1 MLSHSKHFKRLS
13 LLALVSASLV
23 LSACSD
29 DDKKGLVLIDKVGNG
44 EMFHGAEWATIK
56 NLDPR
61 GEQCVDCHGKTAD
74 LSPNG
79 GKGHNIGLKNLDTPA
94 NLGIAHLKI
103 TSATVDNGKVT
114 VKLNQALPTD
124 ANPSMT
130 FAKLSPRVRHDRGHD
145 WQNYLN
151 AASNGG
157 SKADGFVL
165 EKGLAPQLA
174 NSNNGLQVA
183 GDRKTLTL
191 DLKGAPFN
199 FGEHEFDVS
208 YKSGT
213 TGQDAGGTATYKV
226 TGTKVVVDGI
236 SDHISCFV
244 GHKDANQAV
253 AQSDTGV
260 GLNDKANGTL
270 LCWWPDGTA
279 LPAGVFVSNTGNEKD
294 AVIVSYE
301 ESYTHRITLLT
312 GVGKPAYNTWFTFVP
327 DGTVLDFA
335 TYSPEDNGGTQVH
348 QNEAA
353 SRDVVDIQSCN
364 SCHDSLALSPGIHGA
379 GGSRSQVQV
388 CVTCHNPGN
397 LQARTGRSV
406 DFKQLIHRIHRGSDL
421 PSVSGTVFDET
432 EGKGTN
438 IAALENAV
446 GGHGLLSGK
455 ATDWTKVRFPQGP
468 TPGSAAGVTNCVKCH
483 MGPETKRIVQELATE
498 IGPGADFDVQKELKL
513 AKVTPQGDNWLNVRN
528 VEACRGC
535 HDSQI
540 WMNGNDA
547 TVMEASVP
555 LYGSTYL
562 NIGYDW
568 IGFKGANSGAL
579 GGKHSSRT
587 IGDNANF
594 FSCGS
599 GGGCHGNT
607 SLPSISITNTTGNGT
622 PDNTKMI
629 GDNGSNK
636 IQRRH
641 LRLTRDFIL
650 AERFAIEITD
660 SAVSAAG
667 EFTATVKIKDKKTGA
682 YVENEEDL
690 SSSIAGLTKASLPTG
705 GQLAWMRSSPDYN
718 HSPGSNGAGIPGNP
732 LPVSI
737 SWAGDIG
744 TATANLATM
753 PRTEEW
759 NSIKD
764 DFANI
769 VGTVFVQGKVGTYS
783 VQSATA
789 DFRFDGNPLASD
801 EGRRKVVDF
810 TAGNGPINL
819 DPSNHYPDWDKADGA
834 NTQSCSSCHLQLAYH
849 GGNRTNNVQVCVV
862 CHNAQRTDINS
873 RKGNLLADG
882 QYEESLDFK
891 RLIHAV
897 HAAGGKDTRVR
908 GQKMRIDP
916 LQASNANTIRPS
928 PEGVAAKG
936 HSFPGV
942 LSNCKSCHI
951 ENGKGQWTFE
961 LDQLPKGMIGSTAI
975 TADWKTILTNGGT
988 AGGDYDPDGKR
999 HDFANHL
1006 KMTPIASVCSSCHD
1020 AGYKTMPDT
1029 GRTNNNILDGGPYI
1043 GSHWWVM
1050 GGIASG
1056 IVPNGEKPSTTK
1068 HQSGL

>member
-1 MLSHSKHFKRLS
+1 MFIKQLKLSHAW
-13 LLALVSASLV
+13 LLAIV
-23 LSACSD
+23 LGTLTLAGCSD
-29 DDKKGLVLIDKVGNG
+29 DDKRGIVLQDKVGSG

-61 GEQCVDCHGKTAD
+61 GEQCIDCHGKSAD

-79 GKGHNIGLKNLDTPA
+79 GKGHNIGLKNLDTPS
-94 NLGIAHLKI
+94 NMGIAGLKI
-103 TSATVDNGKVT
+103 SSAAVNNGKVT
-114 VKLNQALPTD
+114 VKLNQALP
-124 ANPSMT
+124 AESNPSMT

-151 AASNGG
+151 AGSNGG
-157 SKADGFVL
+157 SKAEGFVL

-174 NSNNGLQVA
+174 NTNNVLAVSA
-183 GDRKTLTL
+183 DRKTLTL
-191 DLKGAPFN
+191 DLNGAPYN
-199 FGEHEFDVS
+199 FGEHTFDVT

-226 TGTKVVVDGI
+226 TGTKVKVDGI
-236 SDHISCFV
+236 SEHVSCFV
-244 GHKDANQAV
+244 GHKDANQIV

-260 GLNDKANGTL
+260 GLDDKTNGTL
-270 LCWWPDGTA
+270 LCWWLDGSS
-279 LPAGVFVSNTGNEKD
+279 LPAGMFVSDNDE
-294 AVIVSYE
+294 VIVSYE
-301 ESYTHRITLLT
+301 KNYTHRVTLLT
-312 GVGKPAYNTWFTFVP
+312 GIGKPAYNTWLTFIP
-327 DGTVLDFA
+327 DGTALDFA
-335 TYSPEDNGGTQVH
+335 NYSVEDGDGKEGH
-348 QNEAA
+348 QSDAA

-379 GGSRSQVQV
+379 GGSRSQTQV

-421 PSVSGTVFDET
+421 PSVSGTAFDED
-432 EGKGTN
+432 EGKGSN
-438 IAALENAV
+438 IAAIENAI

-483 MGPETKRIVQELATE
+483 MGPETKRIVQELASE
-498 IGPGADFDVQKELKL
+498 IGPGASFDVQKELKL
-513 AKVTPQGDNWLNVRN
+513 AKVTPQGDNWLSVRN

-540 WMNGNDA
+540 WMNGGNA
-547 TVMEASVP
+547 TVMETSVP
-555 LYGSTYL
+555 LYGSKYL
-562 NIGYDW
+562 DIGYDW

-587 IGDNANF
+587 IGNSANF

-599 GGGCHGNT
+599 GGGCHNNDKLDTYAIGA
-607 SLPSISITNTTGNGT
+607 TNDQANILFTGDVG
-622 PDNTKMI
+622 DNTRSKVH
-629 GDNGSNK
+629 
-636 IQRRH
+636 RVH
-641 LRLTRDFIL
+641 LQLTRNFIL
-650 AERFAIEITD
+650 AERFAIEI
-660 SAVSAAG
+660 SESKVNSAG
-667 EFTATVKIKDKKTGA
+667 EFTATVQVKDKNTGNYLA
-682 YVENEEDL
+682 VGDDL
-690 SSSIAGLTKASLPTG
+690 SSSIAGLTSVSLPTG
-705 GQLAWMRSSPDYN
+705 GQLAWMHNSPDYN
-718 HSPGSNGAGIPGNP
+718 HSPGGNSIPGNP
-732 LPVSI
+732 LPVTI
-737 SWAGDIG
+737 AWNGDVG
-744 TATANLATM
+744 TATAKLADM
-753 PRTEEW
+753 PRQEEW
-759 NSIKD
+759 NSIKG
-764 DFANI
+764 DFTNI
-769 VGTVFVQGKVGTYS
+769 VGTVFVQGKVGTYN
-783 VQSATA
+783 VQSATQ
-789 DFRFDGNPLASD
+789 DFRFDGNPIAND

-810 TAGNGPINL
+810 TAGNGPVNL
-819 DPSNHYPDWDKADGA
+819 DPNNHYPDWDKTDGA

-873 RKGNLLADG
+873 RKGNLLSDG

-916 LQASNANTIRPS
+916 LQASNANTVRPS
-928 PEGVAAKG
+928 PEGATARG

-951 ENGKGQWTFE
+951 ENEQGKGQWTFE
-961 LDQLPKGMIGSTAI
+961 LDQLPQGMIGSTAI
-975 TADWKTILTNGGT
+975 TADWSLLAADKAGTN
-988 AGGDYDPDGKR
+988 DYDTEGKR
-999 HDFANHL
+999 HNFDNHL

-1020 AGYKTMPDT
+1020 AGYKTSD
-1029 GRTNNNILDGGPYI
+1029 GRMNDNILDGGPYV

-1050 GGIASG
+1050 GGIAPG
-1056 IVPNGEKPSTTK
+1056 IVPDNGAKPSDTK